1 MINELYNLSV
11 AMDSAGIKAKN
22 WSRKYIVLPNISAK
36 KPCYRITIQDGKVL
50 EISTVDQ
57 ELGKLLRKYGS
68 NHGTFPIMNLTPLY
82 LVTDNSIKNEIS
94 KLTAEMLNDDK
105 LEEIYSW
112 CQNNNWDNKNFRTLY
127 KGHMESVPNELEK
140 LVPDFEPLKI
150 LTEESR
156 RFIDPQVLHQ
166 ELENKVFTMLAERKN
181 ISLALG
187 ILFLCK
193 ENENKKK
200 EAHDNILAAFETP
213 RLIDMGIP
221 AVSDTFVTELN
232 TALLSSEG
240 DADSGEL
247 DAFGSPY
254 SPINDPMPQV
264 KLKGITVSL
273 RTMSAN
279 YECQHRY
286 KRIESASY
294 PISSKNRKDLQAA
307 LEWLGGEEQEGKMW
321 TVTDI
326 SEILFAYPLHLPK
339 TPFSFVNTFSCSGNS
354 VFSAC
359 AKNLIDE
366 LRHGKEIGS
375 DPNADGLQI
384 FILKKIDDG
393 RTKVM
398 YSRST
403 DAKELEVMSE
413 QWTAGGENLP
423 EFKFEQPPV
432 IFPTTAADVL
442 NRFWKQNGELIKR
455 KDKNGKEKEIKLI
468 PKYHGIQLMLEP
480 SVSAAADLHHIAEQ
494 ATKLGGV
501 VGSKAAA
508 GELKDEKFVDNKTT
522 AKNSRKKDGKNSL
535 PFIDCIKE
543 MLSLM
548 GILLYREGIRKE
560 NYMDNLPY
568 LLGQLLKV
576 SDELHVL
583 YCRVVRGGDLPT
595 QLAGSGMYRSAAENP
610 VRTINMLGTR
620 MNPYITWAKS
630 YCKKNEND
638 TGKES
643 WRAGWLLSL
652 YENIASDLHKAWQ
665 SDIRFGDAEKA
676 QLFIGYLAKF
686 PKKENGDLTL
696 DENTENNNATE
707 DFINE

>member
-1 MINELYNLSV
+1 MINELYNLSA
-11 AMDSAGIKAKN
+11 AMNGAGVKAKI
-22 WSRKYIVLPNISAK
+22 WSRKYIALPNISAK

-57 ELGKLLRKYGS
+57 ELGNLLRKYGS
-68 NHGTFPIMNLTPLY
+68 NHGSFPIMNLTPLY
-82 LVTDNSIKNEIS
+82 LVTDNTIKTEIS

-105 LEEIYSW
+105 LEEIRSW
-112 CQNNNWDNKNFRTLY
+112 CQNNNWVKKSYRDLY
-127 KGHMESVPNELEK
+127 RGHMERMPNELEK
-140 LVPDFEPLKI
+140 LIPNFEPLKI
-150 LTEESR
+150 LTKESR

-166 ELENKVFTMLAERKN
+166 ELESKAFTMLAERRN

-187 ILFLCK
+187 ILFLYK

-200 EAHDNILAAFETP
+200 EDRDNILIALETP
-213 RLIDMGIP
+213 CLVDMGIP

-232 TALLSSEG
+232 AALLASEG

-254 SPINDPMPQV
+254 SPINDPMPEV
-264 KLKGITVSL
+264 KLKGIKVSL

-279 YECQHRY
+279 HECQRRY
-286 KRIESASY
+286 RRIESASY
-294 PISSKNRKDLQAA
+294 PISLENRKNLQAA
-307 LEWLGGEEQEGKMW
+307 LEWLGSKEQEGKTW
-321 TVTDI
+321 TVTDN
-326 SEILFAYPLHLPK
+326 SEILFAYPSKFPE
-339 TPFSFVNTFSCSGNS
+339 TPFSFVNTFSCSGDS

-359 AKNLIDE
+359 AKGLIDE

-375 DPNADGLQI
+375 DSKADGLQI
-384 FILKKIDDG
+384 FVLKKIDDG

-398 YSRST
+398 YSHPT
-403 DAKELEVMSE
+403 DARELEVMSE

-423 EFKFEQPPV
+423 EFPFEKPEV

-442 NRFWKQNGELIKR
+442 NRYWKENGELIKR
-455 KDKNGKEKEIKLI
+455 KDKEKKIKLI

-480 SVSAAADLHHIAEQ
+480 SVSVVADLHHIAEQ
-494 ATKLGGV
+494 ATKLGGF
-501 VGSKAAA
+501 VGSKAAV
-508 GELKDEKFVDNKTT
+508 GELKDEKFVGNQMTVK
-522 AKNSRKKDGKNSL
+522 KSRKKDDKNSL

-543 MLSLM
+543 MLSLA

-576 SDELHVL
+576 SDELQMM
-583 YCRVVRGGDLPT
+583 YCRIVRGGDLPT
-595 QLAGSGMYRSAAENP
+595 QLAGSGMYRSAAEYP
-610 VRTINMLGTR
+610 VRTLNMLGTR
-620 MNPYITWAKS
+620 MNPYITWAKT
-630 YCKKNEND
+630 YRAKDE
-638 TGKES
+638 TAEGKES

-652 YENIASDLHKAWQ
+652 YENIATNLHKAWQ

-696 DENTENNNATE
+696 DENTENNNVTE
-707 DFINE
+707 DIVNE

>member
-11 AMDSAGIKAKN
+11 AMNSAGVKAKI

-50 EISTVDQ
+50 EISSVDQ
-57 ELGKLLRKYGS
+57 ELGNLLRKYGS
-68 NHGTFPIMNLTPLY
+68 NHGSFPIMNLTPLY
-82 LVTDNSIKNEIS
+82 LVTDNSIKNAIS

-105 LEEIYSW
+105 LEEIRSW
-112 CQNNNWDNKNFRTLY
+112 CQNNNWVKKSFRDLY
-127 KGHMESVPNELEK
+127 KGHMERMPNELEK

-166 ELENKVFTMLAERKN
+166 ELENKAFTMLAERRN

-187 ILFLCK
+187 ILFLYK

-200 EAHDNILAAFETP
+200 EDRDNILVALETP
-213 RLIDMGIP
+213 RLVDMGIP

-232 TALLSSEG
+232 AALLASEG
-240 DADSGEL
+240 DADFSEL

-264 KLKGITVSL
+264 KLKGITVLL
-273 RTMSAN
+273 RTMSGN
-279 YECQHRY
+279 HECQRRY
-286 KRIESASY
+286 RRIESASY
-294 PISSKNRKDLQAA
+294 PISSENRKNLQAA
-307 LEWLGGEEQEGKMW
+307 LEWLGSKEQEGKTW
-321 TVTDI
+321 IVTDK
-326 SEILFAYPLHLPK
+326 SEILFAHPSHLPK
-339 TPFSFVNTFSCSGNS
+339 TPFSFVNTFSCSGDS

-359 AKNLIDE
+359 AKGLIDE

-375 DPNADGLQI
+375 DSNADGLQI

-403 DAKELEVMSE
+403 DARELEVMSE

-423 EFKFEQPPV
+423 EFNFEQPPV

-442 NRFWKQNGELIKR
+442 NRFWKENGELIKR
-455 KDKNGKEKEIKLI
+455 KDKDGKEKKIKLI

-501 VGSKAAA
+501 AGSKAAV
-508 GELKDEKFVDNKTT
+508 GELKDEKFVKY
-522 AKNSRKKDGKNSL
+522 
-535 PFIDCIKE
+535 IQE

-595 QLAGSGMYRSAAENP
+595 QLAGSGMYRSAAEYP
-610 VRTINMLGTR
+610 VRTLNMLGTR

-630 YCKKNEND
+630 YRTKNENAK
-638 TGKES
+638 GKES

-652 YENIASDLHKAWQ
+652 YENIATDLHKAWQ

-696 DENTENNNATE
+696 DENTENNNGTE
-707 DFINE
+707 DFINEQ